1 MDNLETLFEKH
12 YSDVFRYLR
21 GLTGSEDLAEELTQ
35 ETFYRALRALKD
47 FRGDCPPRVWLCQIA
62 KNLYFEHLRKQKKTV
77 SLEEEE
83 SLPELP
89 DSGVPFETMLEDRDT
104 AQALHRALHG
114 LRDPYKEVF
123 SLRTF
128 SELSFKEIG
137 KEFGKSD
144 NWARVIY
151 HRAKMKIKEEMKDE

>member
-62 KNLYFEHLRKQKKTV
+62 KNLYYEHLRKQKKTV

-123 SLRTF
+123 SLRVF
-128 SELSFKEIG
+128 GELSFRDIADL
-137 KEFGKSD
+137 FGKTEH
-144 NWARVIY
+144 WACVTY
-151 HRAKMKIKEEMKDE
+151 HRAKAMIREGIA